1 MTQRKNGMGETKR
14 WTVDVDEHGMVILP
28 EELLEHTGWQVGD
41 RLKYTQVGDSWI
53 LSKVTGPEVTE
64 EEDEAFKELAK
75 KQKNKLS

>member
-1 MTQRKNGMGETKR
+1 MTQRKNFMGETKR

-28 EELLEHTGWQVGD
+28 EALLEHTGWQVGD

-64 EEDEAFKELAK
+64 EEDEAFNELAN
-75 KQKNKLS
+75 KQKNKL

>member
-64 EEDEAFKELAK
+64 EEDEAFNELAN
-75 KQKNKLS
+75 KQKNKL

>member
-1 MTQRKNGMGETKR
+1 MGETKR
-14 WTVDVDEHGMVILP
+14 WTVDVDEHGMVVLP

-41 RLKYTQVGDSWI
+41 RLKYTQAGDSWI

-75 KQKNKLS
+75 KQNSRE

>member
-1 MTQRKNGMGETKR
+1 MTQRKNFMGETKR

-75 KQKNKLS
+75 KQKNKL